1 MSLPAPVRTLDARG
15 IQIST
20 HVLFDVVEAFGSLN
34 IGDVL
39 EVVCDDFTAL
49 DTDIRSWSTVTGH
62 PLIDAEPMSGAIRY
76 LIRKAECAPTVHRMA
91 AVISSDE
98 LTELLSPLGFAL
110 AAALEGLEVAVF
122 FQGPGVRVLERGFE
136 PHLKGWRRVFSGA
149 ARRGLEKSGHDH
161 PQEKV
166 RELLELGGKVYACGP
181 SLERFHIL
189 EDMLAFDDVV
199 IGEYVT
205 FVNELDGADITMYC

>member
-1 MSLPAPVRTLDARG
+1 MSLPTPVRTLDARG

-20 HVLFDVVEAFGSLN
+20 HILFDVVEALESLQ
-34 IGDVL
+34 IGDAL
-39 EVVCDDFTAL
+39 EVVTDDFTAL
-49 DTDIRSWSTVTGH
+49 DADIRSWASITGH
-62 PLIDAEPMSGAIRY
+62 PLIDAEPAGGAIRY

-91 AVISSDE
+91 VVISTDE
-98 LTELLSPLGFAL
+98 LTDLLSPLGFSL
-110 AAALEGLEVAVF
+110 AAALEGLHVAVF
-122 FQGPGVRVLERGFE
+122 FQGSGVRVLERGFV
-136 PHLKGWRRVFSGA
+136 PRLRGWQRLFSGT
-149 ARRGLEKSGHDH
+149 ARRRLEKAGHDH

-166 RELLELGGKVYACGP
+166 RELLELGGTVYACGP
-181 SLERFHIL
+181 SLQRFQVL